1 MTCHSRDVNASTI
14 THLYLARFLAASLMI
29 WIMCLANALCRDS
42 RVSAWPHR
50 HSQGRTFNTVRAE
63 CKQIFWSCH
72 LQKSN
77 QIRAAR
83 VPIIVVLG
91 FGCFSWI
98 ILSSRHS
105 YTTTNQTAQP
115 MQLQPNRGITIP
127 VTNQSDVNKGDH
139 LRGSRSRNN

>member
-1 MTCHSRDVNASTI
+1 MHSAETRRCLPDRTDTARVGLLIQSELNAN
-14 THLYLARFLAASLMI
+14 RF
-29 WIMCLANALCRDS
+29 
-42 RVSAWPHR
+42 
-50 HSQGRTFNTVRAE
+50 
-63 CKQIFWSCH
+63 FWSCH